1 MTQQETLAQQATG
14 YQGTENITP
23 FYFRVVALQ
32 EKLKAPKGQY
42 NNFGKYHYRSQEDIL
57 EALKPLLAEY
67 GLLLTISD
75 SIHMV
80 GDRIYVRAEVF
91 LSDCYSDQIIS
102 NCALAREAENKKGM
116 DESQITGT
124 ASSYARKYALNG
136 LFLIDDARDADTD
149 EHRNQVENTPV
160 PKKKSPKKSA
170 PENDDKKWLNE
181 GTKEWQ
187 NAEQKVKSGKIKAS
201 SLRDYYKVSG
211 EAMNYFVQLEEEVG
225 EPYIESDELPF
236 NLDDE
241 KPHNKFY

>member
-1 MTQQETLAQQATG
+1 MAQENAG
-14 YQGTENITP
+14 YQGVEEIAP
-23 FYFRVVALQ
+23 FPLRVVALQ

-80 GDRIYVRAEVF
+80 GDRIYVKAEVF
-91 LSDCYSDQIIS
+91 LSDCYSSQMIS

-136 LFLIDDARDADTD
+136 MFLIDDTRDADTD
-149 EHRNQVENTPV
+149 EHRNQVDNTPA
-160 PKKKSPKKSA
+160 PKKKAPKKS
-170 PENDDKKWLNE
+170 PQDDDNKKWLNE
-181 GTKEWQ
+181 GTKDWK
-187 NAEQKVKSGKIKAS
+187 NAEEKVRSGKIKAK

-211 EAMNYFVQLEEEVG
+211 EAMDFFMQLEEEVG

-236 NLDDE
+236 N
-241 KPHNKFY
+241 